1 MKANFHS
8 ALFIVFGFISSCT
21 SKQEKELDNSPLL
34 GVGFGIN
41 SATLVVQDLDS
52 ARNYFTKVL
61 GFNMPLPK
69 DFQKGIYDGT
79 LSASVNFPDNS
90 SMELLSMKKDT
101 GRVAAKDSFITSFHF
116 FG

>member
-69 DFQKGIYDGT
+69 DFQNGVYEWIVIAPVT
-79 LSASVNFPDNS
+79 FP
-90 SMELLSMKKDT
+90 E
-101 GRVAAKDSFITSFHF
+101 H
-116 FG
+116 